1 MSRKEEHMR
10 NSFLEVN
17 LNNVSYNIQQ
27 IKKFVGDNVT
37 VMPVI
42 KANAYGL
49 GAEKLKNIL
58 EKEKI
63 SKVAVAIVDE
73 AIKLRKAKFN
83 MDIIVLNELLE
94 DETEQ
99 IVDYGLTAGV
109 SVFKIAEKINEY
121 SKKKGV
127 ITKIHIEIDT
137 GMGRVGLKIQEVLSF
152 VKNITSKLTN
162 LEIEGIYT
170 HLSSADSST
179 DFTKQQISKFETVRK
194 QLVESGFKF
203 KYYHISASGGILKY
217 PEAHYNMV
225 RPGIIIYGYLPNE
238 NMKDIIDLKPTTKL
252 KSSIV
257 FIKDVEK
264 GEPISYG
271 RTYITSKKTKVATI
285 PIGYADG
292 VGRSLSNKENVIIHG
307 KLAPIIGNI
316 CMDNFMVDIT
326 DIPDAK
332 IGDEVILWDNDKIKI
347 EDIADVCGTIN
358 YEILCGVQ
366 NRIPRKYII

>member
-179 DFTKQQISKFETVRK
+179 AFTKQQISKFETVRK

-292 VGRSLSNKENVIIHG
+292 VRRGLSNKGNVIIHG

>member
-27 IKKFVGDNVT
+27 IKKFVGNNVT

-292 VGRSLSNKENVIIHG
+292 VGRSLSNKGNVIIHG

>member
-83 MDIIVLNELLE
+83 MDIIILNELLE

-179 DFTKQQISKFETVRK
+179 AFTKQQISKFETVRK

-292 VGRSLSNKENVIIHG
+292 VGRSLSNKGNVIIHG

>member
-1 MSRKEEHMR
+1 MR

-179 DFTKQQISKFETVRK
+179 AFTKQQISKFETVRK

-292 VGRSLSNKENVIIHG
+292 VRRSLSNKGNVIIHG

>member
-292 VGRSLSNKENVIIHG
+292 VGRSLSNKGNVIIHG